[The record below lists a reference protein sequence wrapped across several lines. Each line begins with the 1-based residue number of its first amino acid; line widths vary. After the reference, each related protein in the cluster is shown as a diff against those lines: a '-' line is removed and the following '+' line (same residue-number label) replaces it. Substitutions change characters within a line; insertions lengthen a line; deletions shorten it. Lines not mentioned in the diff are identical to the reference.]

1 MVKRVSIAVQLIL
14 CLIPFLWIIGFIR
27 IQKLMAGILMLIGV
41 AILVVVIQWLIPFEF
56 GYALAWL
63 VSFLTP
69 IYYMVK
75 WSQQWNDSIPS

>member
-1 MVKRVSIAVQLIL
+1 
-14 CLIPFLWIIGFIR
+14 
-27 IQKLMAGILMLIGV
+27 MLIGV
-41 AILVVVIQWLIPFEF
+41 AILVVIIQWLIPFEF

>member
-1 MVKRVSIAVQLIL
+1 MAKRVGILVQVIL

-27 IQKLMAGILMLIGV
+27 IQKLIAGILLLIGV
-41 AILVVVIQWLIPFEF
+41 AILVFVIQWFIPFDY

-75 WSQQWNDSIPS
+75 WSRQWNDSLPS